1 MHAPGGMQAVHKEY
15 TKLLKELKRRRIFD
29 LGVPTGGT
37 ILIGRYLTGL
47 FLIWGYTEKYNLNLG
62 AHEYQKVENP

>member
-1 MHAPGGMQAVHKEY
+1 MQAVHKEY

-37 ILIGRYLTGL
+37 ILIGRY
-47 FLIWGYTEKYNLNLG
+47 
-62 AHEYQKVENP
+62 